1 MNRVARRASLS
12 AEGARS
18 MATKRGVWG
27 TVVATLVLAAMV
39 MLTALPMASAVD
51 AGAVAPE
58 LGLRDLSGK
67 LLKVADLKGQ
77 VVVVDFWAS
86 WCGPC
91 REELPVLEGL
101 YKKLRDKGLVVV
113 GVGLDKDE
121 KNLQKFLRAT
131 PLSFPVVHDAAG
143 VIANR
148 YAPPKMPS
156 SYVIDRK
163 GLVRHVH
170 AGFRA
175 ADKAALEREVNTL
188 LAEK

>member
-1 MNRVARRASLS
+1 M
-12 AEGARS
+12 
-18 MATKRGVWG
+18 KRGVWG
-27 TVVATLVLAAMV
+27 MLLAAAV
-39 MLTALPMASAVD
+39 MLAAIPMASAIES
-51 AGAVAPE
+51 GTIAPE
-58 LGLRDLSGK
+58 IGLKDLSGK

-91 REELPVLEGL
+91 REELPVLEEL
-101 YKKLRDKGLVVV
+101 YQRLRGKGLVIV
-113 GVGLDKDE
+113 GIGLDKDL

-143 VIANR
+143 IIANR

-156 SYVIDRK
+156 SYIIDRK

-175 ADKAALEREVNTL
+175 SDKAALEREVKAL